1 MRQELPHRPWMEH
14 SPQQNLVSVVPTLA
28 VIFFKM
34 HFLSLLSVYHS
45 CFLLHNAVMM
55 TITVS
60 CLRELV
66 YRLLSQRTMSS
77 YRNISIKKEKSQISL
92 NVTTHRQ
99 GYAHI
104 LF

>member
-45 CFLLHNAVMM
+45 CFLLHNAVM
-55 TITVS
+55 
-60 CLRELV
+60 LQ
-66 YRLLSQRTMSS
+66 LLSLASESWFTG
-77 YRNISIKKEKSQISL
+77 YLVKEL
-92 NVTTHRQ
+92 
-99 GYAHI
+99 
-104 LF
+104 